1 MAGTESSAHPDG
13 SPGPSSYTVGMPRTS
28 SLLVGA
34 LAGIL
39 ALSGCSQAGV
49 SVDDAYK
56 VGCPAL
62 DAVAA
67 SGSVVGKVALA
78 GLEQLRDSG
87 NVSGDAK
94 KWVETSITFLSDP
107 KKVSE
112 SDKKFIKDGCASHGY
127 QLKNF

>member
-1 MAGTESSAHPDG
+1 MLTRVLLAGAA
-13 SPGPSSYTVGMPRTS
+13 
-28 SLLVGA
+28 VGA
-34 LAGIL
+34 L
-39 ALSGCSQAGV
+39 ALSGCAQTGLRV
-49 SVDDAYK
+49 EDAYK

>member
-1 MAGTESSAHPDG
+1 
-13 SPGPSSYTVGMPRTS
+13 MPRTS
-28 SLLVGA
+28 SLVVGT
-34 LAGIL
+34 LAGL
-39 ALSGCSQAGV
+39 LTLGGCSQAGV
-49 SVDDAYK
+49 STDDAYK

-94 KWVETSITFLSDP
+94 KWVETSISFLSDP
-107 KKVSE
+107 QKVSE
-112 SDKKFIKDGCASHGY
+112 ADKKFVKDGCANHGY
-127 QLKNF
+127 PLKNF

>member
-1 MAGTESSAHPDG
+1 MPRISSVLVGVLAGTI
-13 SPGPSSYTVGMPRTS
+13 
-28 SLLVGA
+28 A
-34 LAGIL
+34 LA
-39 ALSGCSQAGV
+39 GCSQAGL
-49 SVDDAYK
+49 SENDAYK

-107 KKVSE
+107 SKVNE
-112 SDKKFIKDGCASHGY
+112 SDKKFIKDGCANHGY
-127 QLKNF
+127 PLKNV

>member
-1 MAGTESSAHPDG
+1 
-13 SPGPSSYTVGMPRTS
+13 MPRTS

-39 ALSGCSQAGV
+39 ALSGCSQAGL
-49 SVDDAYK
+49 SVDDAYQ

-112 SDKKFIKDGCASHGY
+112 SDKQFIKDGCASHGY